1 MKHLASLTCNKRMR
15 ASLIITFASFFSRT
29 TIATAETPAL
39 LSTKFSVKE
48 LKVSSEIYRT
58 RMRGGSTTGSE
69 SANASQTAAAI
80 EERSELLNIVFSDV
94 DGTLVHYPD
103 EVQDDQPGNKIV
115 YLPPSSTG
123 MRGVISSKS
132 LELCQ
137 KLRRHERVKLVLVSG
152 MRTST
157 LINRLPFLPKAD
169 AYCSE
174 AGGRIFYSNSN
185 PNDEDVVVTPVPF
198 DGACDEDLK
207 PFGLW
212 EDEPWRLKMSA
223 DGAGS
228 DGYVSD
234 AMDVFLGKQEQAEVI
249 PLKDR
254 KGALWNFA
262 RDLERRCF
270 VIDYKGYSNC
280 FRVNMQQQSKVSSE
294 EFNELK
300 SADVSNLGLDTSVNL
315 GCIDFYPKSSGKK
328 NW

>member
-1 MKHLASLTCNKRMR
+1 MR
-15 ASLIITFASFFSRT
+15 TSLIIAFASLFVRT
-29 TIATAETPAL
+29 TIAAAETPA

-48 LKVSSEIYRT
+48 LKLSSEIYRI
-58 RMRGGSTTGSE
+58 RMRGGSTSKTV
-69 SANASQTAAAI
+69 AASK
-80 EERSELLNIVFSDV
+80 ERSELLNIVFSDV

-103 EVQDDQPGNKIV
+103 EVEDDQPGNKIV

-137 KLRRHERVKLVLVSG
+137 KLRRHERVRLVLVSG

-157 LINRLPFLPKAD
+157 LIKRLPYLPKAD

-207 PFGLW
+207 PFGLR
-212 EDEPWRLKMSA
+212 EDETWRLKMSA

-234 AMDVFLGKQEQAEVI
+234 AMDIFLGKQEEANVV
-249 PLKDR
+249 PLKNR

-262 RDLERRCF
+262 RDLEKRGF
-270 VIDYKGYSNC
+270 AIDYKGYSNC
-280 FRVNMQQQSKVSSE
+280 FRVNMKQQSNLSSE
-294 EFNELK
+294 EFNELR

-315 GCIDFYPKSSGKK
+315 GCIDFYPKTSGKK

>member
-1 MKHLASLTCNKRMR
+1 MR
-15 ASLIITFASFFSRT
+15 TSLIIAFVSSFSRT
-29 TIATAETPAL
+29 IVAAAEIPAL
-39 LSTKFSVKE
+39 STEFSVKE
-48 LKVSSEIYRT
+48 LKLSSEIYRR
-58 RMRGGSTTGSE
+58 RMRGGSTTFSE
-69 SANASQTAAAI
+69 SANTSQTVVAAI
-80 EERSELLNIVFSDV
+80 KKRNELLNIVFSDV

-103 EVQDDQPGNKIV
+103 EVEDDQPGNKIV

-137 KLRRHERVKLVLVSG
+137 KLRRNERVKLVLVSG

-157 LINRLPFLPKAD
+157 LINRLPYLPKAD

-212 EDEPWRLKMSA
+212 EDETWRLKMSA

-234 AMDVFLGKQEQAEVI
+234 AMDIFLGKQEEAKVV

-262 RDLERRCF
+262 RDLEKRGF

-294 EFNELK
+294 EFNDLR
-300 SADVSNLGLDTSVNL
+300 SVDVSNLGLDTSVNL
-315 GCIDFYPKSSGKK
+315 GCIDFYPKTSGKK